1 MMIIMI
7 VIITENKDLK
17 VLWDITVQTD
27 KHLQHN
33 LLHIV
38 IICMCI
44 RARRCAILLMS
55 HDQGMVEWKARNK
68 IILKSTVTW

>member
-1 MMIIMI
+1 MI
-7 VIITENKDLK
+7 VIVTENKDLK

-38 IICMCI
+38 IVHKGKKVCNIVDFTCPGDC
-44 RARRCAILLMS
+44 R
-55 HDQGMVEWKARNK
+55 VESKE
-68 IILKSTVTW
+68 

>member
-7 VIITENKDLK
+7 VIIRENKDLK

-38 IICMCI
+38 I
-44 RARRCAILLMS
+44 ACA
-55 HDQGMVEWKARNK
+55 
-68 IILKSTVTW
+68 

>member
-7 VIITENKDLK
+7 VIIRENKDLK

-33 LLHIV
+33 LLHI
-38 IICMCI
+38 ICHCMCI
-44 RARRCAILLMS
+44 RARRCVILLMS
-55 HDQGMVEWKARNK
+55 HDQGMIGWKAMNK
-68 IILKSTVTW
+68 